1 MKISKV
7 DHMKTSISVQN
18 RYGEGILYR
27 YPGEEN
33 VDTRKHIEKLNE
45 KAKKLY
51 SLFVP
56 CQISD
61 KDEKNAYKT
70 ETKFFDQWA
79 KKYLMNESVREPVLE
94 RKKDIS
100 FFDTR
105 KAISAFVSIGL
116 RNSLRRSVIL
126 DDHENVYVPEILSEM
141 MYLAISEKKIGEIR
155 KQITAEVFEKVAAFV
170 KEDYTKENRMRKIA
184 NSIENNNVKV
194 QIADRDGDTVLQLS
208 NAEHPKK
215 GNIFRF
221 IREYT
226 ASGEEQQKEMLIHI
240 RKLIILYFC
249 GLESLE
255 NADVQEWSFGN
266 FELDDAMNFSDDAM
280 NLINEIAQTPGK
292 EKAKKRNLSE
302 KLKAAIRDEIA
313 SHYQDAVKM
322 EGLTESDIY
331 WLQYFE
337 RIAEKEIRVKDSLNP
352 RKLSVRFLCNIAWKE
367 WVSFIAMKY
376 VDMGKAVYHF
386 AMPDLSTVSDRK
398 QLKMG
403 EIQPQYH
410 NGISSF
416 DYERVKARESLERE
430 LSQYIA
436 FAVNNFSRTICSDEF
451 RSKKGNEDI
460 LSVKNPELLP
470 DTRRRILQYFGGA
483 SAWEDSAVEV
493 LYEDQE
499 IAEAL
504 KTKLADVRN
513 SNFHYTGRSAGMDSE
528 NDEIVSEFIEHE
540 ISQVGRI
547 YRKKYYA
554 NNALMFYKESSI
566 TKLMDHLYDGYKM
579 RPAQIPAFQK
589 IINRA
594 NLGETI
600 AQIVKG
606 TNKKS
611 IYAVNQGYDL
621 GKNFEGAFFFML
633 KEIYYY
639 DFLQLKDLPKRFYA
653 ALDQMNN
660 QNKEALD
667 NFKKRLDEI
676 HYKELSFG
684 EICQYIM
691 TDYNQQNNDKKKHVS
706 AVEKTVTVKGKEL
719 KKIEEIK
726 DTSQKYKHFRTLLYM
741 GIKGAFLSYL
751 LKENAEFFEFLREPV
766 YVADVY
772 QRISEEEFCS
782 GWECHVYDDFKE
794 QDKAALQSY
803 YVCAHFLNPKYL
815 NHMIGS
821 VKNYIQYR
829 TDIEHRAKGTKHLC
843 EDIREEMDYYEDIL
857 RMLEFCMLFTGQ
869 ISHELNDYF
878 DSEDDYIAQMEKYI
892 QYGKGKK
899 YDVNPLKLFCE
910 DEISIKTSDAKG
922 KKKKISRKIGTYY
935 DGLNPIL
942 NRNMIMAK
950 LYGGTKTVDFCFRPI
965 NRGDFQVYYNETE
978 ELSQVFHRGYCETE
992 DEQRRL
998 RLYQNHK
1005 NRIELVD
1012 VLVYSELINDLM
1024 SQLISWAYLRERDLM
1039 YLQLGYYYIKLY
1051 HTDSV
1056 PENHWMRQLSGDEV
1070 DIADGAILYQIAAMY
1085 TYELPV
1091 YELKDGVAYAPEK
1104 AVSTGAN
1111 IGRFLKKYCQG
1122 DREEQE
1128 KTYLAGLCFFENV
1141 NDHDKLT
1148 DLRNYVDHFKYF
1160 TKSDQSILELYSQ
1173 MYDSFLSYDVKL
1185 KKSVTYILKNIL
1197 LRYFVDVGLTM
1208 GCADLAREDGRVFR
1222 GAKIEICEENLRSD
1236 FFTYKIFKTEDGRMK
1251 PNGEVRVKVRE
1262 DEFIRQL
1269 REILRYKE

>member
-33 VDTRKHIEKLNE
+33 IDTWKHIGKLNE

-79 KKYLMNESVREPVLE
+79 KKYLMGERVSVPVLE
-94 RKKDIS
+94 NKKAIK
-100 FFDTR
+100 FFDTK
-105 KAISAFVSIGL
+105 KAVSAFVNIGL
-116 RNSLRRSVIL
+116 RNSLRRNITL
-126 DDHENVYVPEILSEM
+126 NNYEKVYVPEILSEM
-141 MYLAISEKKIGEIR
+141 MYLALSGKQVGEIR
-155 KQITAEVFEKVAAFV
+155 QQVTLEVFEKVADFV
-170 KEDYTKENRMRKIA
+170 KEDYTKEDRMKQIA
-184 NSIENNNVKV
+184 NSIESNNVKV
-194 QIADRDGDTVLQLS
+194 QIADRDGETVLQLA
-208 NAEHPKK
+208 NAGHQVK

-221 IREYT
+221 IREY
-226 ASGEEQQKEMLIHI
+226 AAADDELQKEMLIHI

-249 GLESLE
+249 GQECFAS
-255 NADVQEWSFGN
+255 ADMLEWSFGS
-266 FELDDAMNFSDDAM
+266 FELDEAMNFSDEAM
-280 NLINEIAQTPGK
+280 RLINEIAQISRK
-292 EKAKKRNLSE
+292 EKEERRNLSE
-302 KLKAAIRDEIA
+302 RLKIVIRNEIA
-313 SHYQDAVKM
+313 SHYQSAVKVD
-322 EGLTESDIY
+322 GITKSDIY
-331 WLQYFE
+331 WLQFFE
-337 RIAEKEIRVKDSLNP
+337 RIAEKETRVKDSLDP

-367 WVSFIAMKY
+367 WISFIAMKY

-403 EIQPQYH
+403 EIQSQYH
-410 NGISSF
+410 NGINSF

-436 FAVNNFSRTICSDEF
+436 FAVNNFSRTVCSDEF
-451 RSKKGNEDI
+451 RLKKGNEDI

-470 DTRRRILQYFGGA
+470 DTGRRILQYFGGA
-483 SAWEDSAVEV
+483 SAWEDSVV
-493 LYEDQE
+493 TLYEEKEMEAALQE
-499 IAEAL
+499 
-504 KTKLADVRN
+504 KLADVRN
-513 SNFHYTGRSAGMDSE
+513 SNFHYTGKSAGTASK
-528 NDEIVSEFIEHE
+528 NNEIISEFIEHE
-540 ISQVGRI
+540 ISQVGKI
-547 YRKKYYA
+547 YRKRYYS
-554 NNALMFYKESSI
+554 NNVLMFYKESSI
-566 TKLMDHLYDGYKM
+566 TKLMDHLYDGYKT

-589 IINRA
+589 IINKA

-600 AQIVKG
+600 AVIVKG
-606 TNKKS
+606 SNKKS
-611 IYAVNQGYDL
+611 IYSVNQGYDL

-653 ALDQMNN
+653 ALDQMDS
-660 QNKEALD
+660 QNKEALA
-667 NFKKRLDEI
+667 NFKKRLEEI
-676 HYKELSFG
+676 NYRELSFG
-684 EICQYIM
+684 EICQHIM

-706 AVEKTVTVKGKEL
+706 AKEKTVTVRGKEF
-719 KKIEEIK
+719 KTIEKIQ
-726 DTSQKYKHFRTLLYM
+726 DNNQKYKHFRTLLYLA
-741 GIKGAFLSYL
+741 IRNAFLSY

-766 YVADVY
+766 YAADIY
-772 QRISEEEFCS
+772 ERIPEEKFCS
-782 GWECHVYDDFKE
+782 GWDCHIYDDFRE
-794 QDKAALQSY
+794 QDKSVLQSY

-829 TDIEHRAKGTKHLC
+829 TDIEHRAKSTNHVC
-843 EDIREEMDYYEDIL
+843 EDIGAEMAYYEDVL
-857 RMLEFCMLFTGQ
+857 RVLEFCMLFTGQ

-878 DSEDDYIAQMEKYI
+878 DGEDDYTAQLGRYI

-899 YDVNPLKLFCE
+899 YDVNPLKMFCE
-910 DEISIKTSDAKG
+910 DEISIKTADAKG

-935 DGLNPIL
+935 DGVNPVL
-942 NRNMIMAK
+942 NRNVVIAK
-950 LYGGTKTVDFCFRPI
+950 LYGGTKTVDSCFRPI
-965 NRGDFQVYYNETE
+965 NRADFQTYYSEIE
-978 ELSQVFHRGYCETE
+978 ELSPVFRRGYCETE

-1056 PENHWMRQLSGDEV
+1056 PENHWMRQLRGEKV
-1070 DIADGAILYQIAAMY
+1070 DITDGAILYQIAAMY

-1104 AVSTGAN
+1104 SAMTGAN
-1111 IGRFLKKYCQG
+1111 VNRFIGKYCKG
-1122 DREEQE
+1122 DEEERKKIYQ
-1128 KTYLAGLCFFENV
+1128 AGLCFFENV
-1141 NDHDKLT
+1141 SDHKRLI
-1148 DLRNYVDHFKYF
+1148 DLRNYIDHFKYF
-1160 TKSDQSILELYSQ
+1160 IKSDQSMLELYSQ
-1173 MYDSFLSYDVKL
+1173 MYDSFLAYDVKL

-1197 LRYFVDVGLTM
+1197 LRYFVDAKLTM
-1208 GCADLAREDGRVFR
+1208 GYTDKKSKEGKMSRA
-1222 GAKIEICEENLRSD
+1222 AKIEIHEEDLHSD
-1236 FFTYKIFKTEDGRMK
+1236 FFTYKIFKTENGRMK
-1251 PNGEVRVKVRE
+1251 PNGEALVKVRE

-1269 REILRYKE
+1269 REILAYKG